1 MSEHEPDEVQTYLEE
16 ISEIPLLSR
25 QDEIALA
32 QRIQE
37 SLRRYR
43 RSLLSTAYLL
53 EAAVDLLEDV
63 RNGKA
68 RLHDVLEIPLG
79 DMAQKQRIRQAL
91 EQELPQIKELLR
103 ENREEFAQAIDL
115 RRLTIADRKAWRQM
129 WIGRWKAI
137 RLIEPLPLKPDA
149 LLPALEELQRIAW
162 QMERLYRQ
170 LLGRPRADHG
180 KDKKEKDA
188 ARMRAQLKELM
199 LRTREDVTTLSRQLA
214 RIAKRRQAYESARKE
229 LSVHNLRLVVSVAK
243 KYRNRGM
250 SMLDL
255 IQEGNIGLM
264 RAVDKFEPWRGF
276 KFCTYA
282 TWWIRQAI
290 RRAIGEQSRAI
301 RIPAHVAGHLSRV
314 HSATEQLIQSNLNEP
329 DVEETA
335 EAAGLSVSE
344 TDYVLQSQRH
354 PLSLDQTTPDQR
366 ESSLADTLRDYR
378 EGSPTA
384 GVDRHLL
391 KSSIMEVLQEL
402 SWRDREIIR
411 LRYGLGDGH
420 AYTLC
425 QVSKIFAISRER
437 VRQIETRAL
446 RKLQQPMAAA
456 RLVDF

>member
-1 MSEHEPDEVQTYLEE
+1 
-16 ISEIPLLSR
+16 
-25 QDEIALA
+25 
-32 QRIQE
+32 
-37 SLRRYR
+37 
-43 RSLLSTAYLL
+43 
-53 EAAVDLLEDV
+53 
-63 RNGKA
+63 
-68 RLHDVLEIPLG
+68 
-79 DMAQKQRIRQAL
+79 
-91 EQELPQIKELLR
+91 
-103 ENREEFAQAIDL
+103 
-115 RRLTIADRKAWRQM
+115 
-129 WIGRWKAI
+129 
-137 RLIEPLPLKPDA
+137 
-149 LLPALEELQRIAW
+149 
-162 QMERLYRQ
+162 
-170 LLGRPRADHG
+170 
-180 KDKKEKDA
+180 
-188 ARMRAQLKELM
+188 
-199 LRTREDVTTLSRQLA
+199 
-214 RIAKRRQAYESARKE
+214 
-229 LSVHNLRLVVSVAK
+229 
-243 KYRNRGM
+243 
-250 SMLDL
+250 
-255 IQEGNIGLM
+255 
-264 RAVDKFEPWRGF
+264 VDKFEPWRGF